1 MRISDWSSD
10 VCSSDLVA
18 LATHDLEIRGAGEL
32 LGQDQSGQIEEV
44 GFTMYAELLARAVT
58 AIQRGKLDDAPFGA
72 SSCEI
77 DLGVASLI
85 PDTYIP
91 DVHARLTL
99 YKRIAEAA
107 DDATLHAMK
116 VEMIDRFVLLPQ
128 QAVRLFGAADI
139 SG

>member
-1 MRISDWSSD
+1 
-10 VCSSDLVA
+10 
-18 LATHDLEIRGAGEL
+18 
-32 LGQDQSGQIEEV
+32 
-44 GFTMYAELLARAVT
+44 MYAELLARAVK

-107 DDATLHAMK
+107 DDATLHELK
-116 VEMIDRFVLLPQ
+116 VEMIDRFGLLPTP
-128 QAVRLFGAADI
+128 AERLFDAAELRVAPQALGLTRLRARARPIPPDFDATPNI
-139 SG
+139 EPMRILDRQSGG